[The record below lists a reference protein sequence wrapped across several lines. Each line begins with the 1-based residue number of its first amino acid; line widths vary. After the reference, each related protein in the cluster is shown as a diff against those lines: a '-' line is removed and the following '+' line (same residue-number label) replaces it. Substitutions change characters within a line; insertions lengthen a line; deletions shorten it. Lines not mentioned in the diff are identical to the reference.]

1 VEVHFFDF
9 GVGSHHGR
17 RAPERN
23 REHSIED
30 QVSALNVGFME
41 RLRFFEHCHGGAGFC
56 ILLGRWLIPLDVLVF
71 DVTFTLLLHRL
82 L

>member
-1 VEVHFFDF
+1 MLWRSVHVELIWDF
-9 GVGSHHGR
+9 PCVCFQGPGSVFL
-17 RAPERN
+17 
-23 REHSIED
+23 SI
-30 QVSALNVGFME
+30 AM
-41 RLRFFEHCHGGAGFC
+41 AGFC

>member
-1 VEVHFFDF
+1 MELIWDF
-9 GVGSHHGR
+9 PCVCFQGPGSDFL
-17 RAPERN
+17 
-23 REHSIED
+23 SI
-30 QVSALNVGFME
+30 AM
-41 RLRFFEHCHGGAGFC
+41 GGAGFC

>member
-1 VEVHFFDF
+1 MLWRSVHMELIWDF
-9 GVGSHHGR
+9 PCVCFQGPGSDFL
-17 RAPERN
+17 
-23 REHSIED
+23 SI
-30 QVSALNVGFME
+30 AM
-41 RLRFFEHCHGGAGFC
+41 GGAGFC

>member
-1 VEVHFFDF
+1 MAI
-9 GVGSHHGR
+9 
-17 RAPERN
+17 RACGADLGFSLRVFSGAWQCFL
-23 REHSIED
+23 SI
-30 QVSALNVGFME
+30 AM
-41 RLRFFEHCHGGAGFC
+41 GGAGFC